1 MKMASD
7 KYDDIIRLA
16 HHVSASRPQ
25 MPVSERAAQFSPFA
39 ALTGYEAT
47 IRETGRLTEERIDLD
62 EDMAAEVNEKL
73 QMVQE
78 RIEEQPEVSITYFLP
93 DQKKAGG
100 AYITV
105 TGRIRK
111 IDQYKGTVNMHD
123 GTNVPIREIK
133 EICLFS

>member
-1 MKMASD
+1 MASD